1 MPVYENRHLL
11 RVLLSPQE
19 QAKHFVEYCRSH
31 HVLTRGLC
39 RIGTITR
46 GGGNMRGLIA
56 NKDIR
61 KDENIVMLS
70 VRACLHPARAL
81 KNKTFFSIFPPNEA
95 NKYFLQKHFVE
106 NSRVADRSIIR
117 HNQFLLACYMTYLI
131 LRNDMREGE
140 EALKYIQFMPRSEG
154 DFEQLIS
161 NINGS
166 LDGAEV
172 CRIGQSAM
180 ASHFGVS
187 QAEIRPLLQW
197 SLAMIFS
204 RMAPMD
210 HRWILRHA
218 FSETPFENS
227 FDITGG
233 TDDKTLV
240 KEPIAFLCPVIDI
253 CNHSEHENVALMVP
267 EQTPTSHEPI
277 ICLRSLRDIEKG
289 EELTMTYGGSPTEL
303 RVIWGMQ
310 KVF

>member
-11 RVLLSPQE
+11 RLLLSPQE
-19 QAKHFVEYCRSH
+19 QAQQFVEYCRSH

-39 RIGTITR
+39 RIGTTTR
-46 GGGNMRGLIA
+46 GGMRGLIA

-61 KDENIVMLS
+61 KDENVVMLS
-70 VRACLHPARAL
+70 VRACLHPATAL
-81 KNKTFFSIFPPNEA
+81 KNKTFFSIFPSNEA
-95 NKYFLQKHFVE
+95 NKYFLQPNFVE

-117 HNQFLLACYMTYLI
+117 HNQFLLASYMTYLI
-131 LRNDMREGE
+131 LRNDMNEGAQ
-140 EALKYIQFMPRSEG
+140 ALKYINFMPRSEG

-161 NINGS
+161 NMNGS
-166 LDGAEV
+166 LDTAEV
-172 CRIGQSAM
+172 CRIAQSSI

-197 SLAMIFS
+197 SLSMIFS
-204 RMAPMD
+204 RMAPID
-210 HRWILRHA
+210 HRWTLRQA
-218 FSETPFENS
+218 FSDTPFENS
-227 FDITGG
+227 FDVKGPN
-233 TDDKTLV
+233 DDKNLV
-240 KEPIAFLCPVIDI
+240 KEPIAFLCPVIDM

-267 EQTPTSHEPI
+267 EQTPTSHEPV

-310 KVF
+310 QVF